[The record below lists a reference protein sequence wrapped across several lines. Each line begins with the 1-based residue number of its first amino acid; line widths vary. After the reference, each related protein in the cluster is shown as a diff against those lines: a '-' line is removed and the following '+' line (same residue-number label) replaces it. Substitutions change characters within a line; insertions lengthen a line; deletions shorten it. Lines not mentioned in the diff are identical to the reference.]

1 MHLVLLIYIYILR
14 LLNVAINLS
23 LEMAD
28 SLSHPETHAS
38 ECISVYIG
46 APMGYSFSGQTLL
59 IDSKGT

>member
-1 MHLVLLIYIYILR
+1 
-14 LLNVAINLS
+14 
-23 LEMAD
+23 MAD

-59 IDSKGT
+59 IDSKGTWRCLFVCWFVSANMVTGIIVEAC